1 MIKVINSGK
10 NSAEVNMALD
20 ENFLEKMVPDDLPIL
35 HFYEFEKPAATYGL
49 FLKPE
54 DFFNENHPLDLA
66 KRPTGGGILFHLWD
80 LTFSVLIPRNHPGY
94 SDDVMR
100 NYKYINDLVLVAIAD
115 YLEMPV
121 VNLLRECQAPED
133 EITKHFCFA
142 KPTKYDIMIDGKKV
156 AGAAQRRKL
165 NGYLHQ
171 GSISLV
177 APDFDFLKTLFPINS
192 PVPEAIKAHTF
203 ALGAGN
209 LETAKSGLRPL
220 LEKSLRQ
227 K

>member
-115 YLEMPV
+115 YLNMPL
-121 VNLLRECQAPED
+121 VNLLGECEIAKD
-133 EITKHFCFA
+133 EVTKHFCFA

-156 AGAAQRRKL
+156 AGAAQRRKH
-165 NGYLHQ
+165 NGFLHQ
-171 GSISLV
+171 GSISLHM
-177 APDFDFLKTLFPINS
+177 PDIEFLKTLFPPNS
-192 PVPEAIKAHTF
+192 KVPEAIRAHTF
-203 ALGAGN
+203 ALTLDN
-209 LETAKSGLRPL
+209 LETAKNNLRDL
-220 LEKSLRQ
+220 LEKCL
-227 K
+227 